1 MARALVTGG
10 TGFIGSNIALRLLER
25 GWQVRILA
33 RPETSRQLLEEGPF
47 EYASGDVLVP
57 GTLPAALNGVD
68 VVFHAAG
75 VVDHWRQG
83 VERMLQVNVTGTHNL
98 MEAILACGVERVVH
112 ISSTAAMGIHPDTVV
127 DESFRFYVPPERFL
141 YGHSKFQAEE
151 IVLEMVR
158 RQGLPAVIV
167 NPATVI
173 GPRDIRKVSSGMVV
187 EVGKH

>member
-1 MARALVTGG
+1 
-10 TGFIGSNIALRLLER
+10 
-25 GWQVRILA
+25 
-33 RPETSRQLLEEGPF
+33 
-47 EYASGDVLVP
+47 
-57 GTLPAALNGVD
+57 
-68 VVFHAAG
+68 
-75 VVDHWRQG
+75 
-83 VERMLQVNVTGTHNL
+83 
-98 MEAILACGVERVVH
+98 
-112 ISSTAAMGIHPDTVV
+112 VV